1 MRVCWTFSS
10 DEELRVKLLALGV
23 TNISANLFLFC
34 FVLLSLLFFFSL
46 AMENRDEL
54 VQQVNLFLCVTN
66 KSS

>member
-1 MRVCWTFSS
+1 MLTCFCFV
-10 DEELRVKLLALGV
+10 
-23 TNISANLFLFC
+23 LFC
-34 FVLLSLLFFFSL
+34 FVVVVFFSL

>member
-23 TNISANLFLFC
+23 TNISANLFSFC
-34 FVLLSLLFFFSL
+34 FVVVVFFSL

-54 VQQVNLFLCVTN
+54 VQQVNLFLRVTS

>member
-10 DEELRVKLLALGV
+10 DEELRVKLLARGV

-34 FVLLSLLFFFSL
+34 CFFSL